1 MKIIFHALTL
11 GWMGF
16 AAAATL
22 LVSGCDPAES
32 SSMSG
37 DPIAGAALFHDRA
50 PAGLEGNGRAC
61 SDCHIDASSF
71 QLAPADVEAR
81 FQQMTATG
89 VDDPLFRP
97 IDADD
102 FTTHGNAA
110 TDYSTLRQYGLIR
123 VRLPAATQHQAGRP
137 VDRRRDGRDLH
148 RRVARTC
155 PAS

>member
-1 MKIIFHALTL
+1 MKIMFHALTL
-11 GWMGF
+11 GWMVF

-22 LVSGCDPAES
+22 LGCGSGES
-32 SSMSG
+32 SSMG
-37 DPIAGAALFHDRA
+37 ADPLAGAALFHDRA

-61 SDCHIDASSF
+61 SDCHIDGSGF

-89 VDDPLFRP
+89 IDDPLFRP

-110 TDYSTLRQYGLIR
+110 TD
-123 VRLPAATQHQAGRP
+123 
-137 VDRRRDGRDLH
+137 
-148 RRVARTC
+148 
-155 PAS
+155 